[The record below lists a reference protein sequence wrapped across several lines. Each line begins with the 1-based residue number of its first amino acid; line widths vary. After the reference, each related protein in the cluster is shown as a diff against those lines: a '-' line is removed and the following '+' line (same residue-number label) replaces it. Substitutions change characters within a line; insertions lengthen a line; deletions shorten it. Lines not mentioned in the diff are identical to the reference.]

1 MDFQH
6 ASELT
11 VLKIVPHAIKK
22 MNVFLVWM
30 DFCWPKVEHAR
41 PTRQLKLNR
50 EDFCKV
56 ETLLEI
62 APSQT
67 AKCAMLEFASSA
79 KICTNSSARANA

>member
-1 MDFQH
+1 VDFQH

-11 VLKIVPHAIKK
+11 VLKIVPHAIKQ
-22 MNVFLVWM
+22 MNAFLVWM

-50 EDFCKV
+50 EECCKV

-62 APSQT
+62 AQSQT
-67 AKCAMLEFASSA
+67 AKCAMLEFAYSA
-79 KICTNSSARANA
+79 